1 MCTSPVLGVSRPARR
16 PSNVDLP
23 DPDTPTIA
31 TASPARTSKLT
42 PLRMVNAVLSLGTVF
57 VRPSTRSSVSTD
69 LSIMFILARV
79 LSFCVLAAAP
89 SLAAAATIL
98 VFGDSL
104 SAAYGLPQE
113 RGWAKLLEKRLHDEG
128 YNYRVANASVSG
140 ETTSGG
146 ASRLEN
152 ALQTHRP
159 DIVVIELGANDGLR
173 GQSLDIMR
181 RNLERMIDAS
191 RRAKAQ
197 VLLVGM
203 RLPPN
208 YGTAYT
214 EKFQQTYVD
223 VARTKKTAFVPFL
236 LEGFADNGSYFQADR
251 FHPTSEAQSMMLDTV
266 WKGLKALLRR

>member
-1 MCTSPVLGVSRPARR
+1 
-16 PSNVDLP
+16 
-23 DPDTPTIA
+23 
-31 TASPARTSKLT
+31 
-42 PLRMVNAVLSLGTVF
+42 
-57 VRPSTRSSVSTD
+57 
-69 LSIMFILARV
+69 MFARV
-79 LSFCVLAAAP
+79 LSFFVLVAAP
-89 SLAAAATIL
+89 SFAAAAGTIL

-113 RGWAKLLEKRLHDEG
+113 QGWAKLLEKRLRGEG
-128 YNYRVANASVSG
+128 YDYRVANASVSG

-173 GQSLDIMR
+173 GQSLDLMR

-208 YGTAYT
+208 YGMAYT
-214 EKFQQTYVD
+214 EKFRKTYAD
-223 VARTKKTAFVPFL
+223 LARSKNTAFVPFL
-236 LEGFADNGSYFQADR
+236 FEGFAQNGRYFQADR
-251 FHPTSEAQSMMLDTV
+251 LHPTSEAQDLMLDTI
-266 WKGLKALLRR
+266 WKGLKPLLRKTVRSR

>member
-1 MCTSPVLGVSRPARR
+1 
-16 PSNVDLP
+16 
-23 DPDTPTIA
+23 
-31 TASPARTSKLT
+31 
-42 PLRMVNAVLSLGTVF
+42 
-57 VRPSTRSSVSTD
+57 
-69 LSIMFILARV
+69 MFMFARV
-79 LSFCVLAAAP
+79 LSFCLLAAAP
-89 SLAAAATIL
+89 AFASAATIL

-113 RGWAKLLEKRLHDEG
+113 QGWPSLLEKRLHDEG
-128 YNYRVANASVSG
+128 YGYRVANASISG
-140 ETTSGG
+140 ETTTGG

-173 GQSLDIMR
+173 GQSLDLMR

-191 RRAKAQ
+191 RRAKAE

-214 EKFQQTYVD
+214 EKFRQTYVE
-223 VARTKKTAFVPFL
+223 VARAKKTAFVPFL
-236 LEGFADNGSYFQADR
+236 FEGFAENARYFQSDR
-251 FHPTSEAQSMMLDTV
+251 LHPTSEAQALMLETV
-266 WKGLKALLRR
+266 WKGLRPLLRRQVSSR